1 MLIWLRYNI
10 FYNIKNIIKRS
21 ITYRG
26 NGFESEIT
34 KEEKKLFCIK
44 CGTQVEDDAKF
55 CPTCGANL
63 AEEDINK
70 NDVKTFLLG
79 TQEER
84 ERKKAFIKAQMEKGK
99 KTVSEQMEN
108 GKKALSE
115 QKKKMEEQRIQQKA
129 EEDARRELEEK
140 ARQEAMSRMQKER
153 EEQAKYQQQ
162 TQENYHSSYQQT
174 YQQSQYQ
181 NTQPTGQNYDYTPI
195 SMWGYFGYNIL
206 FWIPFIGIILVLVFA
221 CGGTRNVNLRNY
233 ARSQFCS
240 LIVAAIILLFI
251 FSSISIRF

>member
-1 MLIWLRYNI
+1 M
-10 FYNIKNIIKRS
+10 
-21 ITYRG
+21 
-26 NGFESEIT
+26 
-34 KEEKKLFCIK
+34 FCIK
-44 CGTQVEDDAKF
+44 CGTQVEDDVKF
-55 CPTCGANL
+55 CPNCGANL

-99 KTVSEQMEN
+99 KTVFEQMEN

-129 EEDARRELEEK
+129 EADARRELEEK

-181 NTQPTGQNYDYTPI
+181 NTQPTGQNYGGIGNDGRDYTPI

-206 FWIPFIGIILVLVFA
+206 FWIPLIGIILVLVFA
-221 CGGTRNVNLRNY
+221 FGGTRNVNLRNY

-240 LIVAAIILLFI
+240 LILAVIILLVVFG
-251 FSSISIRF
+251 SIGGSLLF